1 MGFVR
6 IWCFLGRFHVLS
18 LTDGSC
24 AELRNT
30 ARAKVER
37 LRQASRSPHTAAR
50 SNNMPPPGKPPPV
63 TPVYAH
69 VHNVVLQYELARK
82 AFVNGLNDLLAA
94 GDPGQTDALLR
105 AGVVNLLHAPLVQ
118 GACLKPAPSDFKL
131 DPVSLPTRA
140 PIAEPEPP
148 FSPPDANSGVQVAAL
163 AAMRTLTQD
172 TEATGEEIAE
182 PDALKKIVAS
192 LTHRK
197 TAVAV
202 AGCAALQALA
212 EKRPDYAAAMITE
225 GALPPLRLL
234 MASFDPDAKEAAAR
248 CLTAVAQA
256 GEPHARSALDDGD
269 GDVLELA
276 TAASA
281 DPDASFSL
289 RLACA
294 RFFDACCDHGASMA
308 RRVVLSSDAAA
319 CAARLARDASMPGN
333 PKSARAARAV
343 AFASLTRM
351 AQNGEDMAAMVAE
364 TGAVMDAVA
373 AVTDESDASA
383 RECAAAMLRE
393 IACKT
398 ADLAEKVAADGGIAG
413 LVQCLAYD
421 RGDKRSMF
429 AAQTLGYIA
438 DFKPSLA
445 MAVVGVDRGRCLVEA
460 LDHAPD
466 ADSATAAAWAIGCVA
481 RHGREGA
488 AQLAKAGALK
498 SLTDAYAAAMNAG
511 GGGATNEALADRCKA
526 SVKSV
531 IKNGGALGLLEGM
544 VNERT
549 PPGILR
555 HVLAEFAAKLMDDV
569 KAKRSFVTSG
579 ALMRLQAVIKKHD
592 SAVAEAA
599 AALEACKLSGEEP
612 PPPTEP
618 LLDERAVR
626 DAKRINGVFPADVVS
641 YYLYC

>member
-1 MGFVR
+1 M
-6 IWCFLGRFHVLS
+6 
-18 LTDGSC
+18 
-24 AELRNT
+24 
-30 ARAKVER
+30 
-37 LRQASRSPHTAAR
+37 
-50 SNNMPPPGKPPPV
+50 
-63 TPVYAH
+63 
-69 VHNVVLQYELARK
+69 
-82 AFVNGLNDLLAA
+82 
-94 GDPGQTDALLR
+94 
-105 AGVVNLLHAPLVQ
+105 
-118 GACLKPAPSDFKL
+118 
-131 DPVSLPTRA
+131 
-140 PIAEPEPP
+140 
-148 FSPPDANSGVQVAAL
+148 QVAAL

-192 LTHRK
+192 LTHGK

-212 EKRPDYAAAMITE
+212 EKRPEYAAAMITE

-269 GDVLELA
+269 GDLLELV

-429 AAQTLGYIA
+429 AAQTLGYVA

-498 SLTDAYAAAMNAG
+498 SLTDAYAAAMHAG
-511 GGGATNEALADRCKA
+511 GGGAMNEALADRCKA

-531 IKNGGALGLLEGM
+531 IKNSGALGLLEGM

>member
-1 MGFVR
+1 MV
-6 IWCFLGRFHVLS
+6 
-18 LTDGSC
+18 
-24 AELRNT
+24 
-30 ARAKVER
+30 RAK
-37 LRQASRSPHTAAR
+37 T
-50 SNNMPPPGKPPPV
+50 G
-63 TPVYAH
+63 
-69 VHNVVLQYELARK
+69 
-82 AFVNGLNDLLAA
+82 
-94 GDPGQTDALLR
+94 
-105 AGVVNLLHAPLVQ
+105 
-118 GACLKPAPSDFKL
+118 PSDFKL
-131 DPVSLPTRA
+131 DPVSLPDRA

-256 GEPHARSALDDGD
+256 GEPHARSARQRRRRPI
-269 GDVLELA
+269 ELA
-276 TAASA
+276 
-281 DPDASFSL
+281 PRL
-289 RLACA
+289 RRPRRVLLPAPGVRA
-294 RFFDACCDHGASMA
+294 VLRRVLRPRRVHGAPRRALERRRSVRCEA
-308 RRVVLSSDAAA
+308 GERRVHAGESQERESRAGGGVRVADAHGAE
-319 CAARLARDASMPGN
+319 RRGHGRD
-333 PKSARAARAV
+333 
-343 AFASLTRM
+343 
-351 AQNGEDMAAMVAE
+351 VAE

-498 SLTDAYAAAMNAG
+498 SLTDAYAAAMHAG
-511 GGGATNEALADRCKA
+511 GGGAMNEALADRCKA

-592 SAVAEAA
+592 SAVAEVA

>member
-1 MGFVR
+1 
-6 IWCFLGRFHVLS
+6 
-18 LTDGSC
+18 
-24 AELRNT
+24 
-30 ARAKVER
+30 
-37 LRQASRSPHTAAR
+37 
-50 SNNMPPPGKPPPV
+50 MPPPGKPPPV

-118 GACLKPAPSDFKL
+118 GACPKPAPSDFKL

-256 GEPHARSALDDGD
+256 GEPHARSALGDDDG
-269 GDVLELA
+269 GVLELA

-281 DPDASFSL
+281 DPTRPSPCAWRARGSSTRAATTARPWRAASCS
-289 RLACA
+289 RATRRACEA
-294 RFFDACCDHGASMA
+294 GERPSMQ
-308 RRVVLSSDAAA
+308 
-319 CAARLARDASMPGN
+319 GN